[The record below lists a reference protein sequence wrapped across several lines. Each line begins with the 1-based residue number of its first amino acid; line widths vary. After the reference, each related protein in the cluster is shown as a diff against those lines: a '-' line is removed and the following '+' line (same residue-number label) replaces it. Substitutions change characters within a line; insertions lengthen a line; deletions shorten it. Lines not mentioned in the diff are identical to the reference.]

1 MIGKGYKEVIT
12 PYGVDYY
19 DVEAYEIMEKN
30 RKYAKPELK
39 PDGEI
44 IKGDVFS
51 TFDTEFRDVLNCTE
65 DIKQVLRKY
74 PKEVQKSVL
83 KSLLKKIP

>member
-1 MIGKGYKEVIT
+1 MVSQGYKEVIT

-30 RKYAKPELK
+30 KKYAKPELR

-44 IKGDVFS
+44 IKSSIFS
-51 TFDTEFRDVLNCTE
+51 TFDTEFQDVLNCTE
-65 DIKQVLRKY
+65 DIKQVLRRY

-83 KSLLKKIP
+83 KSLLEKVS